1 MDLTREDA
9 IRLHRWMWNDMRKA
23 LGDCPDDEAREAY
36 KEKWCSQHGFNN
48 VKHNCFLCEY
58 SYRKSPHFCE
68 HCPVKWPTC
77 NGICIDNVSDD
88 ESPLRGDY
96 YQIAPIREII
106 ALPEREDV

>member
-23 LGDCPDDEAREAY
+23 LGDCPDEEARELY

-58 SYRKSPHFCE
+58 SYRKSHHFCK

-77 NGICIDNVSDD
+77 NGVCFDNVSDD
-88 ESPLRGDY
+88 ESPLLGDY
-96 YQIAPIREII
+96 YQIVPIREII

>member
-1 MDLTREDA
+1 
-9 IRLHRWMWNDMRKA
+9 MWNDMRKA
-23 LGDCPDDEAREAY
+23 LGDCPDEEARELY
-36 KEKWCSQHGFNN
+36 KEKWCGQHGFNN

-58 SYRKSPHFCE
+58 SYRKSPHFCK
-68 HCPVKWPTC
+68 HCPVKWPTR

-96 YQIAPIREII
+96 YQTAPIREII

>member
-23 LGDCPDDEAREAY
+23 LGDCPDEEARELY
-36 KEKWCSQHGFNN
+36 KEKWCSQHGFND

-58 SYRKSPHFCE
+58 SYRKSPHFCK

-77 NGICIDNVSDD
+77 NGTCIDNVSDD